1 MHPWEPEVTVD
12 AGLARALIDSQF
24 PDLAGARVHPFD
36 AGWDNTVFRVGEDL
50 VFRFPRREIAVPG
63 VRREIAVLPRLA
75 ARVSLPV
82 PTPLHV
88 GTPALGFP
96 WPWFGARYLPGGGL
110 MTTGS
115 PLEARSRIGTAL
127 GSFLRELHSPTLA
140 AETGGSLTTDPM
152 RRADMPHRVAMTRTR
167 LAELAEAGI
176 LEDDADTHALLDDA
190 ATLPPSSRRAVLHGD
205 LHAAH
210 VLVADGAV
218 TGVIDWGDVCMGDP
232 AIDLSIAFGALAGP
246 ARAAF
251 LATHGPLD
259 AATELRARAVAVNL
273 AATLLAYAIDRGLPH
288 VEAECRR
295 ALDAAVS

>member
-12 AGLARALIDSQF
+12 TGLARALIHSQF
-24 PDLAGARVHPFD
+24 PALAGAPVRPFD
-36 AGWDNTVFRVGEDL
+36 AGWDNTVFRVGENL

-75 ARVSLPV
+75 PHLSLPI

-96 WPWFGARYLPGGGL
+96 WPWFGAAHLPGGGL
-110 MTTGS
+110 MAAGS
-115 PLEARSRIGTAL
+115 PPDARTAIGAAL
-127 GSFLRELHSPTLA
+127 GAFLRELHSPDLA
-140 AETGGSLTTDPM
+140 AAVGGDLPSDPM
-152 RRADMPHRVAMTRTR
+152 RRADMPHRVAMTRAR
-167 LAELAEAGI
+167 LAGLTEAGF
-176 LEDDADTHALLDDA
+176 LEEDSVTEALLDDA
-190 ATLPPSSRRAVLHGD
+190 AALPPSSSRAVLHGD

-210 VLVADGAV
+210 VLVDGDA

-251 LATHGPLD
+251 LAAHGPLD
-259 AATELRARAVAVNL
+259 AVTELRARAIAVNL
-273 AATLLAYAIDRGLPH
+273 AAILLAYAIDRGLSH

-295 ALDAAVS
+295 ALAAAVS